1 MTAWK
6 RPDEAM
12 AKVGP
17 HMDHQSGQSLPFG
30 TERGRMAGN
39 GCERETA
46 GHRRSRRARG
56 DSAAALV
63 EMALIIPILFTIL
76 FGIIIFGMLL
86 SQRQNLAQAAA
97 EGARAG
103 AVAAAGNAQNDA
115 KAAVDQAVLA
125 FNQACG
131 NTKLV
136 CGNNSFISPF
146 TIAPCQYNG
155 LVNCITVT
163 LTLNARSVLPD
174 IPLVGIF
181 LPDTITASSTAEIS

>member
-1 MTAWK
+1 
-6 RPDEAM
+6 
-12 AKVGP
+12 
-17 HMDHQSGQSLPFG
+17 
-30 TERGRMAGN
+30 
-39 GCERETA
+39 
-46 GHRRSRRARG
+46 
-56 DSAAALV
+56 
-63 EMALIIPILFTIL
+63 
-76 FGIIIFGMLL
+76 GIIIFGMLL

-103 AVAAAGNAQNDA
+103 AVAAAGNAQTDA

-125 FNQACG
+125 FSQACG

-136 CGNNSFISPF
+136 CGNGTSTPF
-146 TIAPCQYNG
+146 TIGPCQYNG

-181 LPDTITASSTAEIS
+181 LPDTISATSTAEIS

>member
-1 MTAWK
+1 
-6 RPDEAM
+6 
-12 AKVGP
+12 
-17 HMDHQSGQSLPFG
+17 
-30 TERGRMAGN
+30 MAGI
-39 GCERETA
+39 GCEREKA

-56 DSAAALV
+56 DGAAALV

-103 AVAAAGNAQNDA
+103 AVAAAGNAQSDA
-115 KAAVDQAVLA
+115 KAAVDQAVQA
-125 FNQACG
+125 FSQSCG
-131 NTKLV
+131 NGNLV
-136 CGNNSFISPF
+136 CGNGSLSPF

-155 LVNCITVT
+155 SVNCITVT
-163 LTLNARSVLPD
+163 LTLDARRVLPD

-181 LPDTITASSTAEIS
+181 LPNTISASSTAEIS